1 MKVRALVHRAGAPV
15 LRWRD
20 PRLALDLHHARQRES
35 WSADR
40 LREYQVARLRRLLIH
55 ARDTVPLHR
64 ARLDAAGVDPAT
76 LRSPDDLARIP
87 ILEKDELKVALADGT
102 ATSTAFAP
110 GDLVAGSTTGSTG
123 VPLRFV
129 EDRGCLRRR
138 RALLDRGERWT
149 GILPGR
155 RLTRVWRKY
164 EHHSASERRRM
175 RAGLLQWIPVVEVT
189 DPTGSALGEGG
200 LDAIL
205 DRIAGFEP
213 EVIRGYVSA
222 LTSLARHAERRGDD
236 RIRPGR
242 VVGSAEYLSPS
253 DRALLERVF
262 RCKVHN
268 VYGASEAPMVAVDH
282 RDGPDLHVFADYYV
296 TEVEPGPPGEP
307 GRLLLTDLTNLGMPL
322 IRYAIGDLAEVAP
335 DHWPEG
341 SPFPRLRAV
350 HGRVND
356 VFVLPD
362 GRRVSSHVWH
372 IYFRDLTWI
381 DRFEVVQEA
390 RDRIAITFVT
400 RGRTPDPDALAEAR
414 ATVEA
419 AFPGITITWNLRD
432 RAEVGPG
439 EKHRAVRSLV
449 SSAEAA

>member
-15 LRWRD
+15 LRWRN
-20 PRLALDLHHARQRES
+20 PRLALDLHRARQRES

-40 LREYQVARLRRLLIH
+40 LRRYQVERLRRLLIH
-55 ARDTVPLHR
+55 ARDTVPFHR
-64 ARLDAAGVDPAT
+64 ERFQRAGFDPAS
-76 LRSPDDLARIP
+76 LRSPEDLARLP
-87 ILEKDELKVALADGT
+87 VLEKEELKAALAAGT

-110 GDLVAGSTTGSTG
+110 AELVTGSTTGSTG

-129 EDRGCLRRR
+129 EDRGCLLRR

-205 DRIAGFEP
+205 DRIAGFDP

-222 LTSLARHAERRGDD
+222 LTSIARHAERRGDD

-268 VYGASEAPMVAVDH
+268 VYGASEAPMVAVD
-282 RDGPDLHVFADYYV
+282 RADGPDLHVFTDYYV
-296 TEVEPGPPGEP
+296 TEVEAHAPGSP

-322 IRYAIGDLAEVAP
+322 IRYAIGDLAEESP
-335 DHWPEG
+335 HHWPAG

-356 VFVLPD
+356 VFLLPG
-362 GRRVSSHVWH
+362 GRRVYSHVWH

-381 DRFEVVQEA
+381 DRFEVVQETP
-390 RDRIAITFVT
+390 DRIAITLVT
-400 RGRTPDPDALAEAR
+400 GGRDADVDALAR
-414 ATVEA
+414 VRGRVEE
-419 AFPGITITWNLRD
+419 AFPGIDFSWRVSD
-432 RAEVGPG
+432 RAGVGPG

-449 SSAEAA
+449 AGREAA